1 MENET
6 DMKKIK
12 EFFQTNDRLARH
24 LGIEILEV
32 GKGWAKTRMDIK
44 PHHLNGVDMV
54 HGGTIFTLADVAFAA
69 AGNSHG
75 TIAVA
80 INVNISF
87 IKAARGPTLYAEAK
101 EVACHPKLSNCS
113 IKVTDEDGD
122 LIATFE
128 GLAYRKKHKLI
139 DHNK

>member
-1 MENET
+1 MDNET
-6 DMKKIK
+6 DLKKIK
-12 EFFQTNDRLARH
+12 EFFQANDRLAKH

-32 GKGWAKTRMDIK
+32 DKGWAKTKMDIK
-44 PHHLNGVDMV
+44 PHHVNGVDVV
-54 HGGTIFTLADVAFAA
+54 HGGAIFALADVAFAA
-69 AGNSHG
+69 ASNSHG

-101 EVACHPKLSNCS
+101 EVACNHKLSNCS

-122 LIATFE
+122 LIAIFE

-139 DHNK
+139 DNNK